1 MEPLSLTCPVCGGA
15 LADAGGSLRCGAGHS
30 FDKAKQGYV
39 NLLLRAQ
46 SGGRRHGDDKR
57 MVEARRAFLD
67 TGCYAP
73 LRDALCAMALE
84 FTAGPVRLLDAGCG
98 EGYYTAALAE
108 LLRQQGLCP
117 HVAGIDISK
126 EALQEAAKRD
136 RQSEYAVASCFHLP
150 VGDGSVDLLLSV
162 FAPYCGEEFLRVLRP
177 GGSFLMVIPLENHL
191 YGLKQAIYE
200 KPYRNEVKPYD
211 LPGFRLE
218 ECRELR
224 YQITLHGQEEIESL
238 FMMTPYYYK
247 TGAADQQKLLT
258 KTTLTTPAEFAVLR
272 YKKI

>member
-1 MEPLSLTCPVCGGA
+1 MTIFRCPNCGRPLAREPYRLACP
-15 LADAGGSLRCGAGHS
+15 AGHS
-30 FDKAKQGYV
+30 FDLAKSGYV
-39 NLLLRAQ
+39 NLLLSHGA
-46 SGGRRHGDDKR
+46 GPKHHGDDKR
-57 MVEARRAFLD
+57 MVKARSTFLQK
-67 TGCYAP
+67 GHYAP
-73 LRDALCAMALE
+73 MRQELLRQGLAAASENM
-84 FTAGPVRLLDAGCG
+84 VVLDAGCG

>member
-1 MEPLSLTCPVCGGA
+1 MTIFCCPNCGRPLACEPHRLACP
-15 LADAGGSLRCGAGHS
+15 AGHS
-30 FDKAKQGYV
+30 FDLAKSGYV
-39 NLLLRAQ
+39 NLLLSRQ
-46 SGGRRHGDDKR
+46 SGPKRHGDDKR
-57 MVEARRAFLD
+57 MVKARSTFLQK
-67 TGCYAP
+67 GHYAP
-73 LRDALCAMALE
+73 MRQELLRQGLAIASENM
-84 FTAGPVRLLDAGCG
+84 VVLDAGCG

-162 FAPYCGEEFLRVLRP
+162 FAPCCGEEFLRVLRP

>member
-1 MEPLSLTCPVCGGA
+1 MTIFRCPNCGQSLTREPHRLACP
-15 LADAGGSLRCGAGHS
+15 AGHS
-30 FDKAKQGYV
+30 FDLAKSGYV
-39 NLLLRAQ
+39 NLLLSHGA
-46 SGGRRHGDDKR
+46 GPKHHGDDKR
-57 MVEARRAFLD
+57 MVKARSTFLQK
-67 TGCYAP
+67 GHYAP
-73 LRDALCAMALE
+73 MRQELLRQGLAAASENM
-84 FTAGPVRLLDAGCG
+84 VVLDAGCG

-150 VGDGSVDLLLSV
+150 VGDGSIDLLLSV

-200 KPYRNEVKPYD
+200 KPYRNEVT
-211 LPGFRLE
+211 
-218 ECRELR
+218 CRAFGWR
-224 YQITLHGQEEIESL
+224 SAGSC
-238 FMMTPYYYK
+238 
-247 TGAADQQKLLT
+247 GT
-258 KTTLTTPAEFAVLR
+258 KSRCTDRRRSRACS
-272 YKKI
+272 

>member
-1 MEPLSLTCPVCGGA
+1 MSLFCCPNCGRPLAREPHRLACP
-15 LADAGGSLRCGAGHS
+15 AGHS
-30 FDKAKQGYV
+30 FDLAKSGYV
-39 NLLLRAQ
+39 NLLLSRQ
-46 SGGRRHGDDKR
+46 SGQKRHGDDKR
-57 MVEARRAFLD
+57 MVKARSTFLQK
-67 TGCYAP
+67 GHYAP
-73 LRDALCAMALE
+73 MRQELLRQGLAAASENM
-84 FTAGPVRLLDAGCG
+84 VVLDAGCG

-150 VGDGSVDLLLSV
+150 VGDGSIDLLLSV

-272 YKKI
+272 YKKIY

>member
-1 MEPLSLTCPVCGGA
+1 MTIFRCPNCGRPLAREPHRLACP
-15 LADAGGSLRCGAGHS
+15 AGHS
-30 FDKAKQGYV
+30 FDLAKSGYV
-39 NLLLRAQ
+39 NLLLSRQ
-46 SGGRRHGDDKR
+46 SGPKRHGDDKR
-57 MVEARRAFLD
+57 MVKARSTFLQK
-67 TGCYAP
+67 GHYAP
-73 LRDALCAMALE
+73 MRQELLRQGLAAASENM
-84 FTAGPVRLLDAGCG
+84 VVLDAGCG

-150 VGDGSVDLLLSV
+150 VGDGSIDLLLSV

-211 LPGFRLE
+211 LTGFRLE

>member
-1 MEPLSLTCPVCGGA
+1 MTIFRCPNCGRPLAREPHRLACP
-15 LADAGGSLRCGAGHS
+15 AGHS
-30 FDKAKQGYV
+30 FDLAKSGYV
-39 NLLLRAQ
+39 NLLLSRQ
-46 SGGRRHGDDKR
+46 SGQKHHGDDKR
-57 MVEARRAFLD
+57 MVKARSTFLQK
-67 TGCYAP
+67 GHYAP
-73 LRDALCAMALE
+73 MRQELLRQGLAAASENM
-84 FTAGPVRLLDAGCG
+84 VVLDAGCG

-150 VGDGSVDLLLSV
+150 VGDGSIDLLLSV

-272 YKKI
+272 YKKIY

>member
-1 MEPLSLTCPVCGGA
+1 MTIFRCPNCGQSLTREPHRLACP
-15 LADAGGSLRCGAGHS
+15 AGHS
-30 FDKAKQGYV
+30 FDLAKSGYV
-39 NLLLRAQ
+39 NLLLSHGA
-46 SGGRRHGDDKR
+46 GPKHHGDDKR
-57 MVEARRAFLD
+57 MVKARSTFLQK
-67 TGCYAP
+67 GHYAP
-73 LRDALCAMALE
+73 MRQELLRQGLAAASENM
-84 FTAGPVRLLDAGCG
+84 VVLDAGCG
-98 EGYYTAALAE
+98 EGYYTASLAE

-162 FAPYCGEEFLRVLRP
+162 FAPYCGDEFLRVLRP

>member
-1 MEPLSLTCPVCGGA
+1 MTIFRCPNCGGP
-15 LADAGGSLRCGAGHS
+15 LAREPHRLACPAGHS
-30 FDKAKQGYV
+30 FDLAKSGYV
-39 NLLLRAQ
+39 NLLLSHGA
-46 SGGRRHGDDKR
+46 GPKRHGDDKR
-57 MVEARRAFLD
+57 MVKARSTFLQK
-67 TGCYAP
+67 GHYAP
-73 LRDALCAMALE
+73 MRQELLRQGLAAASENM
-84 FTAGPVRLLDAGCG
+84 VVLDAGCG
-98 EGYYTAALAE
+98 EGYYTAALAKT
-108 LLRQQGLCP
+108 LREQGLCP

-150 VGDGSVDLLLSV
+150 VGDGSIDLLLSV

-272 YKKI
+272 YKKIY

>member
-1 MEPLSLTCPVCGGA
+1 MTIFRCPNCGRPLAREPHRLACP
-15 LADAGGSLRCGAGHS
+15 AGHS
-30 FDKAKQGYV
+30 FDLAKSGYV
-39 NLLLRAQ
+39 NLLLSHGA
-46 SGGRRHGDDKR
+46 GPKHHGDDKR
-57 MVEARRAFLD
+57 MVKARSTFLQK
-67 TGCYAP
+67 GHYAP
-73 LRDALCAMALE
+73 MRQELLRQGLAAASENM
-84 FTAGPVRLLDAGCG
+84 VVLDAGCG

-108 LLRQQGLCP
+108 LLREQGLCP

-224 YQITLHGQEEIESL
+224 YQITLRGQEEIESL

>member
-1 MEPLSLTCPVCGGA
+1 MTIFRCPNCGRPLAREPHRLACP
-15 LADAGGSLRCGAGHS
+15 AGHS
-30 FDKAKQGYV
+30 FDLAKSGYV
-39 NLLLRAQ
+39 NLLLSHGA
-46 SGGRRHGDDKR
+46 GPKHHGDDKR
-57 MVEARRAFLD
+57 MVKARSTFLQK
-67 TGCYAP
+67 GHYAP
-73 LRDALCAMALE
+73 MRQELLRQGLAAASENM
-84 FTAGPVRLLDAGCG
+84 VVLDAGCG

-136 RQSEYAVASCFHLP
+136 RQSEYTVASCFHLP
-150 VGDGSVDLLLSV
+150 VGDGSIDLLLSV
-162 FAPYCGEEFLRVLRP
+162 FAPYCGDEFLRVLRP
-177 GGSFLMVIPLENHL
+177 GGCFLMVIPLENHL

>member
-1 MEPLSLTCPVCGGA
+1 MTIFRCPNCGGP
-15 LADAGGSLRCGAGHS
+15 LAREPHRLACPAGHS
-30 FDKAKQGYV
+30 FDLAKSGYV
-39 NLLLRAQ
+39 NLLLSRQ
-46 SGGRRHGDDKR
+46 SGQKRHGDDKR
-57 MVEARRAFLD
+57 MVKARSTFLQK
-67 TGCYAP
+67 GHYAP
-73 LRDALCAMALE
+73 MRQELLRQGLAAASENM
-84 FTAGPVRLLDAGCG
+84 VVLDAGCG
-98 EGYYTAALAE
+98 EGYYTAELAKT
-108 LLRQQGLCP
+108 LREQGFSP
-117 HVAGIDISK
+117 RVAGIDISK

-162 FAPYCGEEFLRVLRP
+162 FAPYCGDEFLRVLRP

>member
-1 MEPLSLTCPVCGGA
+1 MTIFRCPNCGGP
-15 LADAGGSLRCGAGHS
+15 LAREPHRLACPAGHS
-30 FDKAKQGYV
+30 FDLAKSGYV
-39 NLLLRAQ
+39 NLLLSHGA
-46 SGGRRHGDDKR
+46 GPKHHGDDKR
-57 MVEARRAFLD
+57 MVKARSTFLQK
-67 TGCYAP
+67 GHYAP
-73 LRDALCAMALE
+73 MRQELLRQGLAAASENM
-84 FTAGPVRLLDAGCG
+84 VVLDAGCG

-150 VGDGSVDLLLSV
+150 VGDGSIDLLLSV

-272 YKKI
+272 YKKIY

>member
-1 MEPLSLTCPVCGGA
+1 MTIFRCPNCGRPLAREPHRLACP
-15 LADAGGSLRCGAGHS
+15 AGHS
-30 FDKAKQGYV
+30 FDLAKSGYV
-39 NLLLRAQ
+39 NLLLSHGA
-46 SGGRRHGDDKR
+46 GPKHHGDDKR
-57 MVEARRAFLD
+57 MVKARSTFLQKGHYD
-67 TGCYAP
+67 P
-73 LRDALCAMALE
+73 MRQELLRQGLAAASENM
-84 FTAGPVRLLDAGCG
+84 VVLDAGCG

-150 VGDGSVDLLLSV
+150 VGDGSITLLLSV

-272 YKKI
+272 YKKIY

>member
-1 MEPLSLTCPVCGGA
+1 MTIFRCPNCGQSLTREPHRLACP
-15 LADAGGSLRCGAGHS
+15 AGHS
-30 FDKAKQGYV
+30 FDLAKSGYV
-39 NLLLRAQ
+39 NLLLSHGA
-46 SGGRRHGDDKR
+46 GPKHHGDDKR
-57 MVEARRAFLD
+57 MVKARSTFLQKGHYD
-67 TGCYAP
+67 P
-73 LRDALCAMALE
+73 MRQELLRQGLAAASENM
-84 FTAGPVRLLDAGCG
+84 VVLDAGCG

-224 YQITLHGQEEIESL
+224 YQITLHGQQEIESL

-272 YKKI
+272 YKKIY

>member
-1 MEPLSLTCPVCGGA
+1 MTIFRCPNCGRPLAREPHRLACP
-15 LADAGGSLRCGAGHS
+15 AGHS
-30 FDKAKQGYV
+30 FDLAKSGYV
-39 NLLLRAQ
+39 NLLLSHGA
-46 SGGRRHGDDKR
+46 GPKHHGDDKR
-57 MVEARRAFLD
+57 MVKARSTFLQK
-67 TGCYAP
+67 GHYAP
-73 LRDALCAMALE
+73 MRQELLRQGLAAASENM
-84 FTAGPVRLLDAGCG
+84 VVLDAGCG

-272 YKKI
+272 YKKIY

>member
-1 MEPLSLTCPVCGGA
+1 MTIFRCPNCGRPLAREPHRLACP
-15 LADAGGSLRCGAGHS
+15 AGHS
-30 FDKAKQGYV
+30 FDLAKSGYV
-39 NLLLRAQ
+39 NLLLSHGA
-46 SGGRRHGDDKR
+46 GPKHHGDDKR
-57 MVEARRAFLD
+57 MVKARSTFLQK
-67 TGCYAP
+67 GHYAP
-73 LRDALCAMALE
+73 MRQELLRQGLAAASENM
-84 FTAGPVRLLDAGCG
+84 VVLDAGCG

-272 YKKI
+272 YKKTY

>member
-1 MEPLSLTCPVCGGA
+1 M
-15 LADAGGSLRCGAGHS
+15 
-30 FDKAKQGYV
+30 
-39 NLLLRAQ
+39 
-46 SGGRRHGDDKR
+46 
-57 MVEARRAFLD
+57 
-67 TGCYAP
+67 
-73 LRDALCAMALE
+73 
-84 FTAGPVRLLDAGCG
+84 
-98 EGYYTAALAE
+98 
-108 LLRQQGLCP
+108 
-117 HVAGIDISK
+117 
-126 EALQEAAKRD
+126 
-136 RQSEYAVASCFHLP
+136 
-150 VGDGSVDLLLSV
+150 GDGSIDLLLSV

-272 YKKI
+272 YKKIY

>member
-1 MEPLSLTCPVCGGA
+1 MTIFRCPNCGGP
-15 LADAGGSLRCGAGHS
+15 LAREPHRLACPAGHS
-30 FDKAKQGYV
+30 FDLAKSGYV
-39 NLLLRAQ
+39 NLLLSHGA
-46 SGGRRHGDDKR
+46 GPKHHGDDKR
-57 MVEARRAFLD
+57 MVKARSTFLQK
-67 TGCYAP
+67 GHYAP
-73 LRDALCAMALE
+73 MRQELLRQGLAAASENM
-84 FTAGPVRLLDAGCG
+84 VVLDAGCG

-117 HVAGIDISK
+117 HIAGIDISK

-136 RQSEYAVASCFHLP
+136 RQSEYAVSSCFHLP

>member
-1 MEPLSLTCPVCGGA
+1 MTIFRCPNCGRSLAREPHRLACP
-15 LADAGGSLRCGAGHS
+15 AGHS
-30 FDKAKQGYV
+30 FDLAKSGYV
-39 NLLLRAQ
+39 NLLLSHGA
-46 SGGRRHGDDKR
+46 GPKHHGDDKR
-57 MVEARRAFLD
+57 MVKARSTFLQK
-67 TGCYAP
+67 GHYAP
-73 LRDALCAMALE
+73 MRQELLRQGLAAASENM
-84 FTAGPVRLLDAGCG
+84 VVLDAGCG

-126 EALQEAAKRD
+126 EAPQEAAKRD

-150 VGDGSVDLLLSV
+150 VGDGSIDLLLSV

-177 GGSFLMVIPLENHL
+177 GGSFLMVIPLESHL

-272 YKKI
+272 YKKIY

>member
-1 MEPLSLTCPVCGGA
+1 MTIFHCPNCGGP
-15 LADAGGSLRCGAGHS
+15 LAREPHRLACPAGHS
-30 FDKAKQGYV
+30 FDLAKSGYV
-39 NLLLRAQ
+39 NLLLSHGA
-46 SGGRRHGDDKR
+46 GPKHHGDDKR
-57 MVEARRAFLD
+57 MVKARSTFLQK
-67 TGCYAP
+67 GHYAP
-73 LRDALCAMALE
+73 MRQELLRQGLAAASENM
-84 FTAGPVRLLDAGCG
+84 VVLDAGCG

-162 FAPYCGEEFLRVLRP
+162 FAPYCGEEFLRVLCP